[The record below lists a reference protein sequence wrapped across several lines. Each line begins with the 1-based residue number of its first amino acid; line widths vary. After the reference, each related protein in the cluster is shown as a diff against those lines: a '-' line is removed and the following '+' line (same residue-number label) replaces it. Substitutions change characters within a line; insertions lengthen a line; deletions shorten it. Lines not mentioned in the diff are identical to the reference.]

1 MPRRKTSWA
10 IIIWT
15 VLFAIWIIA
24 GIAGSDCA
32 AQTGDGVISAQTA
45 QDACA
50 AGTGIGVALIFFLWF
65 IGFVTL
71 SIVWFLTKNRNKR
84 DCPVCG
90 GSVKRGVVQCSS
102 CGYDFRQGQQ
112 PTISPAST

>member
-15 VLFAIWIIA
+15 VLFAIWIVA
-24 GIAGSDCA
+24 GIAGNDCGS
-32 AQTGDGVISAQTA
+32 QVGDGILSDQTA

-65 IGFVTL
+65 IGFVVL
-71 SIVWFLTKNRNKR
+71 SIVWMLTKNRNKR
-84 DCPVCG
+84 DCPTCG
-90 GSVKRGVVQCSS
+90 NGVKRGLTQCGN
-102 CGYDFRQGQQ
+102 CGYDFRQGQE
-112 PTISPAST
+112 PMPAGG